1 MHGRHL
7 LAALLGGLLAC
18 GPLQAATIVLEAE
31 LSGANEIPSGA
42 GDPDGT
48 GFATVTIDTIALTVM
63 WEITIENVADVVAA
77 HIHIGD
83 STVNGAVRIDFAG
96 QLSGGPPP
104 TRTRCWSHRTRRA
117 GTSTCTRY
125 GFQAGAVRG
134 QLHRARVPEPG
145 TAGLLLLGLIG
156 VAGSVDAPDP
166 VTAGSPAPARRDRRE
181 AVATGHPLG

>member
-48 GFATVTIDTIALTVM
+48 GFATVTIDTIAMTVV

-83 STVNGAVRIDFAG
+83 STVNGAVRIDFEG
-96 QLSGGPPP
+96 QLSG
-104 TRTRCWSHRTRRA
+104 SDHRPRRGA
-117 GTSTCTRY
+117 GRLEPV
-125 GFQAGAVRG
+125 GLVR
-134 QLHRARVPEPG
+134 QRA
-145 TAGLLLLGLIG
+145 LGG
-156 VAGSVDAPDP
+156 V
-166 VTAGSPAPARRDRRE
+166 
-181 AVATGHPLG
+181 